1 MTTEQTFL
9 GLSRN
14 ALYRIDP
21 RLAGNKLVDSDLKQ
35 YVSKNDFSA
44 AATTEQGYIAVASN
58 KGDIRM
64 FDRLGINAK
73 THIPALGE
81 PIIGLDVSADGRWVL
96 ATCRTYLLLVDA
108 LQKEGKHEGKLGFE
122 RSFGKDAKPQPRR
135 LGLQPAH
142 VAQFQH
148 ETGAAL
154 AFTPARFN
162 TGVDS
167 NETSIITATGP
178 FIVTWN
184 LKKVLAGRRDPYTIK
199 RYAEEVKADNFK
211 YGSDRDVIVALPN
224 EVNMVA
230 KRTFKRPT
238 RESIA
243 SPVSGR
249 VGGARR
255 SEGSGVGKSRLS
267 RNEIVDSPY

>member
-1 MTTEQTFL
+1 MTAAQPFL
-9 GLSRN
+9 GISRN

-21 RLAGNKLVDSDLKQ
+21 RLAGNKLVEADLKQ
-35 YVSKNDFSA
+35 YTSKNDFSV
-44 AATTEQGYIAVASN
+44 AATTEKGYIAVASN

-81 PIIGLDVSADGRWVL
+81 PIIGLDVSADGRWIL
-96 ATCRTYLLLVDA
+96 ATC
-108 LQKEGKHEGKLGFE
+108 KNEGKLGFE
-122 RSFGKDAKPQPRR
+122 RSFAKDSKPQPRR
-135 LGLQPAH
+135 LGLQPSH

-148 ETGAAL
+148 ETKAPL

-162 TGVDS
+162 TGLDS
-167 NETSIITATGP
+167 SETSIITATGP

-184 LKKVLAGRRDPYTIK
+184 LKKVLQGKKDPYTIK
-199 RYAEEVKADNFK
+199 RYSEEVKADNFK
-211 YGSDRDVIVALPN
+211 FGSDKDVIVALPN

-230 KRTFKRPT
+230 KRSFRKPT

-243 SPVSGR
+243 GPMTP
-249 VGGARR
+249 ARR
-255 SEGSGVGKSRLS
+255 VSSRLG
-267 RNEIVDSPY
+267 RNEIVNSPY